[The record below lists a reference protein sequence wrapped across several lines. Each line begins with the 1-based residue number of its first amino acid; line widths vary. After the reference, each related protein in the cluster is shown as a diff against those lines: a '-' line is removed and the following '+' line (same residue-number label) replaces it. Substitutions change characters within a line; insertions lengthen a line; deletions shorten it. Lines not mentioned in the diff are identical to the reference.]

1 MTARLRATPVRF
13 VAFGIALGLG
23 AVACAQT
30 DVPDDL
36 PGPTTPTTPTTAAPT
51 PQPAGC
57 SDVEGDADWVG
68 AKSLKPAEGGTARI
82 AGLTQTIR
90 ERDLRVGVDTST
102 RLFSSV
108 DPTTGEFVGFDVDIA
123 REVAKALYGDEWESR
138 LRFVAIPYDQR
149 VQVLSGE
156 GYPENEPQ
164 VDMVIN
170 TFTINCRRDEVID
183 FSSQYLASGQKLLV
197 GVDRTDIEGI
207 AGLTSKDKVCAPFG
221 STSIVN
227 LSDPALQ
234 DEDPPEVVGAES
246 HGECLVKLQRGQVD
260 ALSGDDTVLA
270 GFKDQD
276 PNLELVGDAFSE
288 EPYGIG
294 LPPGQDDWMRF
305 VNAVLADIRADG
317 TWLSLY
323 DRHLADALDR
333 GDDVAPPTAQYRD
346 D

>member
-1 MTARLRATPVRF
+1 MTARLRANPARF
-13 VAFGIALGLG
+13 VALGIALALG

-36 PGPTTPTTPTTAAPT
+36 PGPTTPTTPTTAAAT

-57 SDVEGDADWVG
+57 SDTEGDADWVG
-68 AKSLKPAEGGTARI
+68 AKSLAPASGGTATI

-90 ERDLRVGVDTST
+90 GRDLRVGVDTST

-108 DPTTGEFVGFDVDIA
+108 DPTTGDFVGFDVDIA
-123 REVAKALYGDEWESR
+123 REVAKALYGDDWEDR

-156 GYPENEPQ
+156 GYPGNEPQ

-170 TFTINCRRDEVID
+170 TFTINCRRDEAID
-183 FSSQYLASGQKLLV
+183 FSSQYLASGQRLMV
-197 GVDRTDIEGI
+197 TVDRAGAGVDGI
-207 AGLTSKDKVCAPFG
+207 DKLTEADKVCAPFG
-221 STSIVN
+221 STSLAN
-227 LSDPALQ
+227 LADF
-234 DEDPPEVVGAES
+234 EVEAVGAES
-246 HGECLVKLQRGQVD
+246 HGECLVRLQRGEVD

-276 PNLELVGDAFSE
+276 PNLELVGDTFSQ

-317 TWLSLY
+317 TWLALY
-323 DRHLADALDR
+323 DRHLAEALDR
-333 GDDVAPPTAQYRD
+333 GENVSPPTPQYRD

>member
-1 MTARLRATPVRF
+1 MTARPRAHAARF
-13 VAFGIALGLG
+13 VALGIALSLG
-23 AVACAQT
+23 AMACAQT

-57 SDVEGDADWVG
+57 SDTEGDPDWVG
-68 AKSLKPAEGGTARI
+68 AKSLKPAEGGTATI

-156 GYPENEPQ
+156 GYPDNQPQ

-183 FSSQYLASGQKLLV
+183 FSSQYLASGQRLMV
-197 GVDRTDIEGI
+197 PVDRADSGVDGI
-207 AGLTSKDKVCAPFG
+207 DKLTAADKVCAPYG
-221 STSIVN
+221 STSIAN
-227 LSDPALQ
+227 L
-234 DEDPPEVVGAES
+234 EDYPVEAVGAES
-246 HGECLVKLQRGQVD
+246 QGECLVKLQRGDVD

-276 PNLELVGDAFSE
+276 PNLELVGDTFSE

-317 TWLSLY
+317 TWLALY

-333 GDDVAPPTAQYRD
+333 GADVAPPTAQYRD